1 MQYTLFPQYLIHG
14 WFIYEIFLFQGAKVP
29 GCFPNHHESTHN
41 HGSENW
47 LSSQTTLHHSLLWP
61 STFYHPL
68 FNSLHQRHLSGVF
81 FLSTTEPQNTRNR
94 FCRLCGS
101 ESPKWPLK
109 CLSSDG
115 PCPESRDDAH
125 LWPAYGEDK
134 TANHLLQHLSD
145 PLQLRG
151 LFALKEII
159 ERAVSRVSRAPCL

>member
-1 MQYTLFPQYLIHG
+1 MQYTLSPQYLIHG
-14 WFIYEIFLFQGAKVP
+14 WFIYEIFLWSKRYLP
-29 GCFPNHHESTHN
+29 GCFPDHNESMHN
-41 HGSENW
+41 HGSESC

-68 FNSLHQRHLSGVF
+68 FNSLHQQHLSGVF
-81 FLSTTEPQNTRNR
+81 FRPQLNHRIPET
-94 FCRLCGS
+94 GS
-101 ESPKWPLK
+101 AACVAVNLRKWPLK